1 VHGPRR
7 LAHGP
12 GSGTVERVFR
22 FTTALALALAL
33 AGVRSAQAE
42 PRAGGPGSETCAA
55 RHGTALG
62 QIACELARGLPTS
75 TDASL
80 VVVTAFSGEL
90 AGERRS
96 ELSGRLAA
104 LLAGELGVRARAL
117 AGIVGLPVAQRHA
130 RTTRVVGITIAF
142 DRTRLSAT
150 ADVLSPPGRFWE
162 RFNEQPNRVL
172 SHAFATRALDA
183 ELRSYLPKV
192 PLVVSKLH
200 KLSLDEPAVALACG
214 DLDADGSPELAIVSR
229 QRARIGRVVSGAFRA
244 TKSAD
249 WSELS
254 QLSPAPL
261 REPIAT
267 AAVSS
272 DGRLLLGISD
282 RASGVELD
290 ADLRVLSRYAGRM
303 PWGTSGCAAR
313 AGLGLAA
320 ERVVCAGAAKK
331 PTAETETI
339 DAIASAQT
347 MARDGSPLEVW
358 AARKQSDARVRIDLG
373 KRRLELAEAVGAQ
386 LALGDLDGD
395 GRLELMTTEPDADP
409 ARDLLLVRT
418 LLEDGSTLPAL
429 RVAVP
434 TGIQA
439 LAVCPPGANGFST
452 LVAATGDGLWI
463 LE

>member
-1 VHGPRR
+1 
-7 LAHGP
+7 
-12 GSGTVERVFR
+12 VFR
-22 FTTALALALAL
+22 FTTALTLALVL
-33 AGVRSAQAE
+33 AGASYARAE

-62 QIACELARGLPTS
+62 QIACELARGLPAS

-90 AGERRS
+90 ADERRR

-104 LLAGELGVRARAL
+104 LIAGELGGQSRAL

-162 RFNEQPNRVL
+162 RFNEQPSRVL

-200 KLSLDEPAVALACG
+200 KLPLEEPAVALACG
-214 DLDADGSPELAIVSR
+214 DLDADGSPELAIVGR
-229 QRARIGRVVSGAFRA
+229 QRARVGRVVSGAFRA
-244 TKSAD
+244 TKSAA

-254 QLSPAPL
+254 QLSPSPL

-267 AAVSS
+267 AAVTS
-272 DGRLLLGISD
+272 DGRLLLGITD
-282 RASGVELD
+282 RANSVELD
-290 ADLRVLSRYAGRM
+290 ADLRVLSRYAGRI
-303 PWGTSGCAAR
+303 PWGPSGCAAR

-320 ERVVCAGAAKK
+320 ERVLCAGAARKR
-331 PTAETETI
+331 TAETETETI

-358 AARKQSDARVRIDLG
+358 VARRQSDARLRIDLG

-418 LLEDGSTLPAL
+418 LLEDGGTLPAL